1 MNELTALYIHYM
13 RNNLST
19 MGALAKLLRRRLDKI
34 SVDQNGIDDTM
45 LSTLNIAETFIQ
57 GVNRAERDIE
67 RVELIGLEAFLKER
81 DENFNTPNV

>member
-19 MGALAKLLRRRLDKI
+19 MGALAKLLRRRLDKVSI
-34 SVDQNGIDDTM
+34 NQNGIDDTM

-81 DENFNTPNV
+81 DDDYKS